1 MAERTIGE
9 VMEALARIETS
20 VDSIVMNTADHEARI
35 RVLEGKSG
43 KRWDMAITT
52 TIASLITLI
61 VGVVLGKFI

>member
-35 RVLEGKSG
+35 RVLEGKG
-43 KRWDMAITT
+43 DKRWDAVITT
-52 TIASLITLI
+52 TIAAVITLI